1 MKKILF
7 ILISGIIFT
16 GCEPNEKLYN
26 ELDKEKEPY
35 NENIEYTITESDYS
49 TMEGLLTGDDT
60 TFTKYI
66 DDNSIA
72 EGFPV
77 NDIIPLF
84 LEDKFPALDKNSSAK
99 ITYNFIPAYL
109 KKFNKNKVY
118 TLTENHYESFDFASE
133 NETGEPTNRYYFIG
147 EEPNEFIPE
156 LLKDSILPFA
166 PENTLVEVY
175 YEYSDAY
182 DNRTTT
188 SSFYFLRDGIW
199 DPLPNVY
206 KLTDEDYLNINGI
219 TGDYFQSQSDA
230 DKYIPAFLEHKFP
243 YADEG
248 DSKVLVYEISGSKD
262 ISAKQYMRDSSGWY
276 GMIKK
281 TTPFRHSGKKW
292 AFDPTVRYKLKK
304 KDYTNII
311 RYVKNNPDIPN
322 VFFDNN
328 NPVENAS
335 EYYYGASSYYSN
347 FDTRTQ
353 IDERLEKQSEV
364 FEGLSESEIE
374 QIIFR
379 RIVREAIIIALE
391 AQFPDAVP
399 QVEGVD
405 VYYEITF
412 DAYDGNDDV
421 WTVKY
426 RCTAAGDPP
435 QFEYVEGNTP
445 YDPEK
450 D

>member
-16 GCEPNEKLYN
+16 GCEPNEELYN
-26 ELDKEKEPY
+26 KLDKEKEPY
-35 NENIEYTITESDYS
+35 NENIEYTLTESDYS
-49 TMEGLLTGDDT
+49 TMESLLTGDDT
-60 TFTKYI
+60 TFTEYI
-66 DDNSIA
+66 DDNSIT

-77 NDIIPLF
+77 NDIVPLF

-109 KKFNKNKVY
+109 KKFDKNLVR
-118 TLTENHYESFDFASE
+118 TITENHYESLDFAPE
-133 NETGEPTNRYYFIG
+133 EETGEPTDRNYFIG

-166 PENTLVEVY
+166 PENTLVEVD

-188 SSFYFLRDGIW
+188 SSFYFLRNGKW

-206 KLTDEDYLNINGI
+206 KLTDEDYLSINGI

-230 DKYIPAFLEHKFP
+230 DKYLPAFLENKFS

-248 DSKVLVYEISGSKD
+248 DSKVLVYEISGNKN
-262 ISAKQYMRDSSGWY
+262 IRAKQYMRDSSGWY
-276 GMIKK
+276 GKIKK

-292 AFDPTVRYKLKK
+292 AFDPTVRYKLKEE
-304 KDYTNII
+304 DYAVILN
-311 RYVKNNPDIPN
+311 YVKNDPDLSQY
-322 VFFDNN
+322 VDEEYDNT
-328 NPVENAS
+328 
-335 EYYYGASSYYSN
+335 EYYYGASTYYVN
-347 FDTRTQ
+347 FDTRIFMREDYQ
-353 IDERLEKQSEV
+353 PEV
-364 FEGLSESEIE
+364 FEGLSEEDAN

-379 RIVREAIIIALE
+379 RIVKDAVIMALQ

-399 QVEGVD
+399 QVKGVD
-405 VYYEITF
+405 VHYEITF

-426 RCTAAGDPP
+426 RCTAAGEPP
-435 QFEYVEGNTP
+435 QFEYIDGNTP
-445 YDPEK
+445 YDEEGNE
-450 D
+450 